1 MRKRIS
7 VLVAIGFAFLL
18 GLGVLTSLAMI
29 AGLRETMSR
38 AEASQASALEVRASV
53 RSLRA
58 DYLASG
64 DAVSRLMLEP
74 GLVDAWAAKRQADEN
89 ATEHLAAAT
98 RATRHP
104 ELRAVLEKL
113 DAHDRDVTNRIEDEL
128 LGLVG
133 TDPAE
138 AKRAYFEEY
147 LRARAVNLEFVDQ
160 ALRLATAEVA
170 EAARYTEAKA
180 RQTIGLAWLALALF
194 VVVGATSGILLS
206 RSVRKVAQDFEDA
219 AAKVGEQRDRLG
231 AVMTA
236 MHDALMV
243 IDARGCIT
251 MANDAACALLGYGEA
266 ELIGSPVGGYV
277 EAGTDALPEEAEMR
291 NERITFL
298 DRNGT
303 RIPMSV
309 SAALLRGA
317 GGEAVGIVW
326 VAYDMRD
333 QLRMLEEMEAA
344 RDTALEASRIKSE
357 FLANMS
363 HEIRTP
369 MNAVIG
375 FTDLV
380 LETALGAEQREYLGH
395 VRQSSE
401 ALLAIINEV
410 LDLSKIEA
418 GRLRLDRT
426 PFSVR
431 DTLGTA
437 LSGMAIRADEK
448 ELELAV
454 DVRPQVPDAVI
465 GDVSRLRQVLINL
478 VGNAI
483 KFTEQGQVVV
493 HVTTES
499 PVGDEEAVLHFSV
512 ADTGIGI
519 PAGKHRLVFEAF
531 RQGDGS
537 MTRRYEGT
545 GLGLTIASRF
555 VEMMGGRIWLES
567 TVGQG
572 STFHFTTRVGLQQDV
587 ARQPSNLSRLAG
599 LRVLVVD
606 DSATV
611 RSVLV
616 DMLKTWSVSAV
627 AADGGAAG
635 LAALRQAHETGH
647 PFALALVDVRMPE
660 MDGFDLAR
668 RLLDEPDLG
677 QTKLILLTALN
688 RPDEAARCRAVGASG
703 CVMKPVSPSALLEA
717 IEAVLGT
724 RNGEAPV
731 EEVAGW
737 QPAREPLRVL
747 VVEDNPTNRR
757 MLTVLLETRGHAAV
771 PVEDGLQAIATL
783 QAGSFDVVL
792 MDVQMPRM
800 DGLTATAGIRA
811 WEKGTGSHLPIIALT
826 AHAMKGDRER
836 CIAAGMDAYVSK
848 PVDAEELFG
857 VIESVVDGARA
868 TRSDDAGV
876 SDASPVDVEAVLRQV
891 GGSRAALAEVL
902 DLFRED
908 GARMLDALKSALTTR
923 DGSALERAA
932 HQLRGALM
940 TMAAPGA
947 AAAALRLEEIGREQ
961 DFRSAAEAWA
971 CLTNEL
977 DRLEPRLAALG
988 ARAKEETTS

>member
-74 GLVDAWAAKRQADEN
+74 GLVDAWTAKRQADDY

-128 LGLVG
+128 LGLVT

-147 LRARAVNLEFVDQ
+147 LRARAVNLEYVDQ

-194 VVVGATSGILLS
+194 VIVGATGGILLS
-206 RSVRKVAQDFEDA
+206 RSVRTIAQDFEDA
-219 AAKVGEQRDRLG
+219 AAEVGEQRDRLR
-231 AVMTA
+231 AVM
-236 MHDALMV
+236 
-243 IDARGCIT
+243 
-251 MANDAACALLGYGEA
+251 
-266 ELIGSPVGGYV
+266 
-277 EAGTDALPEEAEMR
+277 
-291 NERITFL
+291 
-298 DRNGT
+298 
-303 RIPMSV
+303 
-309 SAALLRGA
+309 
-317 GGEAVGIVW
+317 
-326 VAYDMRD
+326 
-333 QLRMLEEMEAA
+333 EEMEAT
-344 RDTALEASRIKSE
+344 RDAALEASRIKSE

-369 MNAVIG
+369 MNAIIG

-380 LETALGAEQREYLGH
+380 LETALGAEQRDYLGH

-418 GRLRLDRT
+418 GRLRLDST

-431 DTLGTA
+431 HTLDAA

-448 ELELAV
+448 NLELAV
-454 DVRPQVPDAVI
+454 DVRPEVPDAAI
-465 GDVSRLRQVLINL
+465 GDASRMRQVLVNL

-483 KFTEQGQVVV
+483 KFTERGQVVV
-493 HVTTES
+493 HVTTERHTDAAE
-499 PVGDEEAVLHFSV
+499 VVLHFSV

-519 PAGKHRLVFEAF
+519 PADKHRLVFDAF

-545 GLGLTIASRF
+545 GLGLTIASRL

-567 TVGQG
+567 VVGQG
-572 STFHFTTRVGLQQDV
+572 TTFHFTARVGLQQQV
-587 ARQPSNLSRLAG
+587 AHLPPNLSTLAG

-611 RSVLV
+611 RSILMG
-616 DMLKTWSVSAV
+616 MLESWSMSAV
-627 AADGGAAG
+627 AADDGEVA
-635 LAALRQAHETGH
+635 LAALREARETEH
-647 PFALALVDVRMPE
+647 PFALALLDARMPG

-668 RLLDEPDLG
+668 RLAAEPGLG
-677 QTKLILLTALN
+677 ETKLILLTALN
-688 RPDEAARCRAVGASG
+688 RPDEAARWRAMGISG
-703 CVMKPVSPSALLEA
+703 CVMKPVSASALLET
-717 IEAVLGT
+717 IQAVTGPEK
-724 RNGEAPV
+724 GEALAADIPGP
-731 EEVAGW
+731 E
-737 QPAREPLRVL
+737 PAREPLHVL

-757 MLTVLLETRGHAAV
+757 MLTALLESRGHAAV
-771 PVEDGLQAIATL
+771 PVEDGLQAIAAL

-811 WEKGTGSHLPIIALT
+811 WEKGTGHHLPIIALT

-848 PVDAEELFG
+848 PVYAEELFG
-857 VIESVVDGARA
+857 VMESVVEGAGAMRF
-868 TRSDDAGV
+868 DAGR
-876 SDASPVDVEAVLRQV
+876 SDASVVDVDALLRQV
-891 GGSRAALAEVL
+891 GGNRAALAEVL

-908 GARMLDALKSALTTR
+908 SARMLDALRSALATR
-923 DGSALERAA
+923 DGSALEHTA

-940 TMAAPGA
+940 VMAAPGA

-961 DFRSAAEAWA
+961 DFRSAPEAWA
-971 CLTNEL
+971 RLTNEL
-977 DRLEPRLAALG
+977 DRLEPGLAALG
-988 ARAKEETTS
+988 GRAKEETTS